1 MEVQYKAEFDCK
13 LVNSS
18 YGVKMFINGVYI
30 GCQNS
35 TDNRM
40 KELINSELE
49 KHKIPKHEPKS
60 MTESRKRKIEK
71 NKQMLEHSKKVRN
84 FLNKYYAGER
94 THTYLGN
101 GENFP
106 LDYEPLDY

>member
-49 KHKIPKHEPKS
+49 KHEIPKHEPKS
-60 MTESRKRKIEK
+60 MTKSRKRKIEK
-71 NKQMLEHSKKVRN
+71 NKQMLEHSKKSKRFIN
-84 FLNKYYAGER
+84 AGER
-94 THTYLGN
+94 TYTYLGR

-106 LDYEPLDY
+106 LDYEPIV

>member
-1 MEVQYKAEFDCK
+1 MEVQYKAEFNCK

-49 KHKIPKHEPKS
+49 KHEIPKHEPKS
-60 MTESRKRKIEK
+60 MTKSRKRKIEK
-71 NKQMLEHSKKVRN
+71 NKQMLEHSKKVRD

-94 THTYLGN
+94 TYTYLGK
-101 GENFP
+101 GENSP
-106 LDYEPLDY
+106 LDYEPIV

>member
-49 KHKIPKHEPKS
+49 KHEIPKHGPKP

-71 NKQMLEHSKKVRN
+71 NKQMLEHSKKVRDS
-84 FLNKYYAGER
+84 LNKRYAGDR
-94 THTYLGN
+94 TYTYVGK

-106 LDYEPLDY
+106 LDYPLD